1 MPRGQ
6 KSKLR
11 AREKRQQARS
21 EAQHLQDAQASAV
34 EEEDF
39 PFSPTP
45 PLSGNVQ
52 SSPASGSDRKSQGS
66 GRSPST
72 TTTSAGASCTRS
84 DDGANSQDEKPSTS
98 QALPSTEFSCR
109 TPLDEKAILLVQF
122 LLRKNNLRESITKED
137 MIKHVIKK
145 HKKHFTE
152 ILRKASELMVLAFG
166 IEVKEVNPTTHC
178 YALVSKFQ
186 RTSDGRLRGEEIMP
200 KTGLLMTILCVIF
213 MKGNC
218 ATEEDVWEVLNV
230 MGIYAGRKHFIHG
243 DPKKLIT
250 QDLVQ
255 ERYLEYRQVPNSDPP
270 RYEFLWGPRAHAETS
285 KMKVLEFL
293 ANIHDTVPSAFPSW
307 YEEALRDEEERAR
320 ARFAAMLRTSAL
332 ANVHSGGSGRHSFS
346 HLQ

>member
-21 EAQHLQDAQASAV
+21 EAQHLQDAQTSAA
-34 EEEDF
+34 EEEEF
-39 PFSPTP
+39 PSSLTP
-45 PLSGNVQ
+45 PLGGNVQ
-52 SSPASGSDRKSQGS
+52 SSLASGSDRKSQGS
-66 GRSPST
+66 GRAPST

-84 DDGANSQDEKPSTS
+84 DDGAKSQNEKPSIF
-98 QALPSTEFSCR
+98 QALPSTEFSCG
-109 TPLDEKAILLVQF
+109 TPLDQKATLLVQF
-122 LLRKNNLRESITKED
+122 LLRKHNLREPITKED

-145 HKKHFTE
+145 DKKHFNE

-186 RTSDGRLRGEEIMP
+186 RTSDDRLRGEEIMP

-250 QDLVQ
+250 KDLVQ

-293 ANIHDTVPSAFPSW
+293 ANMHDTVPSAFPSW

-320 ARFAAMLRTSAL
+320 ARFAAMLHSSTL
-332 ANVHSGGSGRHSFS
+332 ASVHSGANGRGSFS
-346 HLQ
+346 HL